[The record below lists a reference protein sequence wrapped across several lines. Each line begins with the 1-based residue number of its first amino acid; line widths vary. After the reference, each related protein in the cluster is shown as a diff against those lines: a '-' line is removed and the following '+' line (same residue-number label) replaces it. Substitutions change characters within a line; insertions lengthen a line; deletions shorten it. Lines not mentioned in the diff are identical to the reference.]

1 MMHRSSS
8 SLALAY
14 PMCCLEKIIMSES
27 QERSA
32 ALRDLVEKWRATA
45 RTHGRY
51 VTHRGKNDAVAIA
64 HQSKSGRLSRCDD
77 ELEAIL
83 LREAAASLSPPVS
96 CSCGTTRCQMCGSHV
111 APQPAPAPQKGE
123 QEISDPMTNP
133 TSPGELPIETEIY
146 GVLDTLAITC
156 GHSEAQALA
165 RYIRERIAREAAA
178 LLTEQSRRQ
187 EAWRAL
193 VVKLHER
200 LEQCSLYG
208 PADAVRDLM
217 QQLMLRVLPAPPQP
231 KEPR

>member
-64 HQSKSGRLSRCDD
+64 HQSKSGRLSRCAD

-96 CSCGTTRCQMCGSHV
+96 CSCGTTMVCPDIGCDRNKVDASLS
-111 APQPAPAPQKGE
+111 PQPAPE
-123 QEISDPMTNP
+123 Q
-133 TSPGELPIETEIY
+133 GGL
-146 GVLDTLAITC
+146 
-156 GHSEAQALA
+156 
-165 RYIRERIAREAAA
+165 
-178 LLTEQSRRQ
+178 
-187 EAWRAL
+187 
-193 VVKLHER
+193 
-200 LEQCSLYG
+200 
-208 PADAVRDLM
+208 
-217 QQLMLRVLPAPPQP
+217 
-231 KEPR
+231 